1 MVPVIH
7 YLFYCYLRLKTMYIG
22 ILLVLSIASTIGTS
36 SAACAKPR
44 YRPFKAVLFIAL
56 GLYGLNSNL
65 LFFFHSI
72 VFRLGVAPATHACL
86 LHGLPRMFEMGFL
99 YLCIMAVTYIAGGVA
114 YAIRIPER
122 FFPGKENELMM
133 STFFFLIGRFDIVGQ
148 SHQILHVAV
157 IAAVYLHFYGL
168 CSLFHNVIQTEQC
181 ILPIKLKLGITDLSI
196 SS

>member
-7 YLFYCYLRLKTMYIG
+7 YLFYCYLQLKTIYIS

-44 YRPFKAVLFIAL
+44 YRPFKAILFIAL
-56 GLYGLNSNL
+56 GLYGLKSETFLQNKFISL
-65 LFFFHSI
+65 CFSQ
-72 VFRLGVAPATHACL
+72 LGAAPALHACI

-122 FFPGKENELMM
+122 FFPGKKKDE
-133 STFFFLIGRFDIVGQ
+133 TR
-148 SHQILHVAV
+148 
-157 IAAVYLHFYGL
+157 
-168 CSLFHNVIQTEQC
+168 
-181 ILPIKLKLGITDLSI
+181 
-196 SS
+196 